1 MEFEEVKKLLLKL
14 TPQIWKKI
22 LNKQFQRGL
31 ILKYD
36 DLFESNL
43 FEIVKCIRTVAYKL
57 KLSERLK
64 LQPTFH
70 WYICFLSR
78 GKFLNPPFSI

>member
-1 MEFEEVKKLLLKL
+1 MEFEKVKKLLLKL

-36 DLFESNL
+36 DLFE
-43 FEIVKCIRTVAYKL
+43 IVKCIRTVAYKL

-70 WYICFLSR
+70 LYICFLSR